1 MKPDITIILVNWN
14 TRDLLDNCL
23 HSIACNNGPV
33 KAQTIVVDNA
43 SVDGSAGMVRSMYPG
58 TQLIESGANIGFGR
72 ANNLA
77 IPMADAPF
85 LLFLNPDTSLL
96 QDTLD
101 MLLAFMKNNP
111 DVGALGCKM
120 KSPPGTDLPDAAAH
134 ELGFQWFP
142 SPLTEFLSMLFVSAK
157 TMPLI
162 TRLFPY
168 MKPSESGYVVKL
180 YGGCLMV
187 RKEVFGEVDYFD
199 ERFFM
204 YGEDVDLCRRITQA
218 GWKLYY
224 MSEAEIIHVAGAA
237 SRKASSHFPVLMK
250 CESISKFIE
259 KYHGRTAAVA
269 YRGVV
274 LIGSCVRLTL
284 LFAWTALSRL
294 KMPRSQADSGVS
306 RSKYVAMLK
315 WSIGLQK
322 PLIKEVR

>member
-1 MKPDITIILVNWN
+1 
-14 TRDLLDNCL
+14 
-23 HSIACNNGPV
+23 
-33 KAQTIVVDNA
+33 
-43 SVDGSAGMVRSMYPG
+43 
-58 TQLIESGANIGFGR
+58 
-72 ANNLA
+72 
-77 IPMADAPF
+77 
-85 LLFLNPDTSLL
+85 
-96 QDTLD
+96 
-101 MLLAFMKNNP
+101 
-111 DVGALGCKM
+111 
-120 KSPPGTDLPDAAAH
+120 
-134 ELGFQWFP
+134 
-142 SPLTEFLSMLFVSAK
+142 
-157 TMPLI
+157 
-162 TRLFPY
+162 
-168 MKPSESGYVVKL
+168 
-180 YGGCLMV
+180 MV